1 MPLTPNSKLARI
13 REAMAGDDWDRAI
26 RMAARFPALGEQAID
41 IRRANDAMN
50 NPGLYRQ
57 LGHDLEEIRQKGISA
72 LKTRFSKSWQSVE
85 HSGKHTAEKS
95 KRGGG

>member
-1 MPLTPNSKLARI
+1 MPLAPDSKLARI
-13 REAMAGDDWDRAI
+13 REAMAGGDWDSAI
-26 RMAARFPALGEQAID
+26 RMAARFPALGEQAVD

-57 LGHDLEEIRQKGISA
+57 LGHHLEEIREKGIAA

-85 HSGKHTAEKS
+85 HFGKQGAGKR
-95 KRGGG
+95 KRGGV